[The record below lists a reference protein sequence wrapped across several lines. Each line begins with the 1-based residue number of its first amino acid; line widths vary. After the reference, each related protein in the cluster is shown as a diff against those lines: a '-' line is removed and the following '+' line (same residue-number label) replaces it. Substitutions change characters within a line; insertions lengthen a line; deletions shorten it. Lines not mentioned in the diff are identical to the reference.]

1 MKKKKSKSSP
11 AHPTHSDTRKPIVH
25 PTRKTDSTNSTIS
38 ATLQKLVLLLKVA
51 GPLCFAFLLWTSI
64 FHDTHELAFKV
75 RYSAAKMNMRAILLF
90 ISLVFVWL
98 SFASFFRIPLKN
110 RLKNFL
116 LVVYSAVSFFLI
128 FEIVFMYLPISQGS
142 GEAYCMRIWFS
153 KYWELNEQGYRD
165 APYDTKSDTL
175 KKIVVML
182 GDSYVAGH
190 GTKYVEER
198 MSNILEKKLGTGYRV
213 FNLGENGAHTQR
225 EYGNL
230 LRFPYKFDKLILVHV
245 PNDLE
250 YIDTNTDKAANTS
263 SSVSTITQDKPGI
276 LGKIGTFLANE
287 SFFVNFLSYTGFGN
301 AVKFIP
307 ILIKNSNKLDSMGN
321 SNKYP
326 FSDSLQL
333 KQHIKNLVWLDSVE
347 SSNNVKLLI
356 LSFPLPGNDDPVM
369 DNYYNNFITQLK
381 LHNLNYLDA
390 LPICKQLSVRKQ
402 IVSKLDKHPSIL
414 LQKMVTDTLYKRLK
428 NDHWL
433 D

>member
-153 KYWELNEQGYRD
+153 KYWELNEQ
-165 APYDTKSDTL
+165 
-175 KKIVVML
+175 
-182 GDSYVAGH
+182 
-190 GTKYVEER
+190 
-198 MSNILEKKLGTGYRV
+198 
-213 FNLGENGAHTQR
+213 
-225 EYGNL
+225 
-230 LRFPYKFDKLILVHV
+230 
-245 PNDLE
+245 
-250 YIDTNTDKAANTS
+250 
-263 SSVSTITQDKPGI
+263 
-276 LGKIGTFLANE
+276 
-287 SFFVNFLSYTGFGN
+287 
-301 AVKFIP
+301 
-307 ILIKNSNKLDSMGN
+307 
-321 SNKYP
+321 
-326 FSDSLQL
+326 
-333 KQHIKNLVWLDSVE
+333 
-347 SSNNVKLLI
+347 
-356 LSFPLPGNDDPVM
+356 
-369 DNYYNNFITQLK
+369 
-381 LHNLNYLDA
+381 
-390 LPICKQLSVRKQ
+390 
-402 IVSKLDKHPSIL
+402 
-414 LQKMVTDTLYKRLK
+414 
-428 NDHWL
+428 
-433 D
+433 